1 MAALPRLAS
10 SLQVVARGLGKV
22 GRERAHAN
30 GITPKQADAVELLES
45 RGTLSTST
53 LAELLGIDP
62 STASRNLGGLQRAG
76 LVARKRD
83 GDDGRQTE
91 VRLTPKGK
99 RVAESLSAETLRA
112 FSVLLV
118 RVAQAERVPVT
129 EAFEVLAR
137 AVTSTEQ

>member
-1 MAALPRLAS
+1 MADPSRLARAVQ
-10 SLQVVARGLGKV
+10 LVARGLGKV

-30 GITPKQADAVELLES
+30 DITPQQADAIELFES

-62 STASRNLGGLQRAG
+62 STASRNLAGLERAG
-76 LVARKRD
+76 LIARKRD
-83 GDDGRQTE
+83 GEDGRQTE
-91 VRLTPKGK
+91 VRLTTKGK